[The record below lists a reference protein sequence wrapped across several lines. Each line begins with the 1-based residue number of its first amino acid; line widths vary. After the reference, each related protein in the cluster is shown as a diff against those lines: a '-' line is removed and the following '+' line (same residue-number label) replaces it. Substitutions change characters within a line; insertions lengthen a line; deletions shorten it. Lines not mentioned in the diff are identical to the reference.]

1 MVGTFIFSLQN
12 VQGSYYWE
20 IFLQL
25 TESPMDNWDLKI
37 FSIALSFMKIGNCWH
52 LHYFS
57 WKKKKKCNL
66 SVILWKLLKLEDFSI
81 KKSIAPEFVTVK
93 VSQDLKLSAQWN
105 RRLSRCMSKIIECLE
120 QNIRNKIDCKRPSNI
135 KHMNRLQ
142 NTGI

>member
-1 MVGTFIFSLQN
+1 MYKEAITGKFVCSWQNLLWTTEIWKYSVLHCHSWKLETVGTYFIFP
-12 VQGSYYWE
+12 E
-20 IFLQL
+20 
-25 TESPMDNWDLKI
+25 
-37 FSIALSFMKIGNCWH
+37 
-52 LHYFS
+52 
-57 WKKKKKCNL
+57 KKKKKCNL